1 MPRGSK
7 PGERR
12 GGRQRGTPNKS
23 TLMKHVAIKA
33 AATDPNLSPLEFFLK
48 FMRQQMRWSRK
59 FGQRDK
65 WSYCLMAGTLCPLDQ
80 ERP

>member
-1 MPRGSK
+1 MLAPVGRK
-7 PGERR
+7 NYAAGEA
-12 GGRQRGTPNKS
+12 GEHQRW
-23 TLMKHVAIKA
+23 
-33 AATDPNLSPLEFFLK
+33 F
-48 FMRQQMRWSRK
+48 RK